1 MMAPPM
7 SSSPSPVRTFKA
19 DALDVLQFA
28 TQPDLAAFVA
38 LHVRDYLA
46 ETIARQ
52 GSAAAILATGN
63 SQIQFLK
70 NLVALGGVEW
80 SKVTLFH
87 MDEYLGIRAD
97 HPASFRHYMREKVE
111 SLVHPK
117 AFHYIGGDCDLP
129 HVECARYRALLESQ
143 AIDLCCLGV
152 GENGHLAFN
161 DPHVARLDDSEWVKV
176 VRLDDAC
183 KMQQV
188 QEGHF
193 SSLETVPPYA
203 ITLTIPA
210 LMTARKVVC
219 VAPEKRKAVPVKNL
233 LQGPVSSLCPAS
245 ALRRN
250 PAAVLLIDNDSA
262 ALL

>member
-1 MMAPPM
+1 M
-7 SSSPSPVRTFKA
+7 SQPHAPVRSFKA
-19 DALDVLQFA
+19 DALDVHVFA
-28 TQPDLAAFVA
+28 SQPDLASYVA
-38 LHVRDYLA
+38 LDVRNYLA
-46 ETIARQ
+46 DTIARN

-70 NLVALGGVEW
+70 NLVALGGIDW

-87 MDEYLGIRAD
+87 MDEYLGIPAD
-97 HPASFRHYMREKVE
+97 HPSCFRYYMQQRVE
-111 SLVHPK
+111 SLVKPK
-117 AFHYIGGDCDLP
+117 AFHYIHGDCDLP
-129 HVECARYRALLESQ
+129 HVECARYTALLESQ

-161 DPHVARLDDSEWVKV
+161 DPHVARLDDSEWVKL

-188 QEGHF
+188 KEGHF

-203 ITLTIPA
+203 FTLTLPA

-219 VAPEKRKAVPVKNL
+219 VAPEKRKAVPVKNM
-233 LQGPVSSLCPAS
+233 LQGPVNSLCPAS
-245 ALRRN
+245 ILRRN
-250 PAAVLLIDNDSA
+250 PAAVLLIDTDSA
-262 ALL
+262 SLL

>member
-1 MMAPPM
+1 M
-7 SSSPSPVRTFKA
+7 SQSHAPVRSFKA
-19 DALDVLQFA
+19 DALDVHVFA
-28 TQPDLAAFVA
+28 SQPDLASYVA
-38 LHVRDYLA
+38 LDVRNYLA
-46 ETIARQ
+46 ETIARN

-70 NLVALGGVEW
+70 NLVALGGIDW

-87 MDEYLGIRAD
+87 MDEYLGISAD
-97 HPASFRHYMREKVE
+97 HPASFRYYMKERVE
-111 SLVHPK
+111 SLVKPK
-117 AFHYIGGDCDLP
+117 AFHYIHGDCDLP
-129 HVECARYRALLESQ
+129 HVECARYTALLESQ

-161 DPHVARLDDSEWVKV
+161 DPHVARLDDSEWVKA

-188 QEGHF
+188 KEGHF
-193 SSLETVPPYA
+193 ASLETVPPYA
-203 ITLTIPA
+203 ITLTLPA

-219 VAPEKRKAVPVKNL
+219 VAPEKRKAVPVKNM
-233 LQGPVSSLCPAS
+233 LQGPVNSLCPAS
-245 ALRRN
+245 ILRRN

-262 ALL
+262 SLL